1 VEPLQ
6 PRRVVLTRPS
16 WEALTSPHENS
27 YNRAWPPLSSLYIAT
42 ALREQGVEAELLDL
56 ETGGRRT
63 RRALSGIGKGDL
75 VFLST
80 CDVDRWQCPNVE
92 MEPIDRLA
100 AAVRATGAP
109 FFITGTHGSVAPE
122 RVLERTGA
130 HGVVVG
136 EPEEAAV
143 ALATGRPPESVPGLV
158 LRNGGL
164 VRTGAPRSVDLTRL
178 PAPDY
183 SLLDLSRYRYEILGD
198 RFALFEGSRGCP
210 FPCSFCSRIVQG
222 HAVRRKEPAQL
233 VAEVERA
240 VRRDGVR
247 SAYLIDLEFHL
258 GGKTSL
264 ALCDYLARERPPL
277 EWCCEFRARE
287 ATAPFLEAL
296 VAGGCRLVHCGL
308 ESGSPERLAQLD
320 KRATVEDMVEGVR
333 RILAHGLQVLCFF
346 QIGFPGESEAEIE
359 QTVRLALDLDPS
371 YASFHVFTPYP
382 GTSHPM
388 EVGDGPYFVPTTHPA
403 ALPFSRL
410 DQLRRQAYLRFYL
423 RPGYVLS
430 RVARREY
437 KALLRG
443 ARIFASQIAS

>member
-1 VEPLQ
+1 VEPLA

-16 WEALTSPHENS
+16 WRALTSRHENS
-27 YNRAWPPLSSLYIAT
+27 YNRAWPPLSSLYVAT
-42 ALREQGVEAELLDL
+42 ALKERGIDVRLLDL
-56 ETGGRRT
+56 EAGGQET
-63 RRALSGIGKGDL
+63 RRALAEVGPGDL

-100 AAVRATGAP
+100 AAVRATGAA
-109 FFITGTHGSVAPE
+109 FFVTGTHGTVAPE
-122 RVLERTGA
+122 RMLERTGA
-130 HGVVVG
+130 RGVVMG

-143 ALATGRPPESVPGLV
+143 ALATGQPPESIPGLV
-158 LRNGGL
+158 LRNGRL
-164 VRTGAPRSVDLTRL
+164 LRTGPPRSVDMTRL
-178 PAPDY
+178 PSPDY
-183 SLLDLSRYRYEILGD
+183 SLVDLTRYRYEILGE

-210 FPCSFCSRIVQG
+210 FPCTFCSRVVQG
-222 HAVRRKEPAQL
+222 HPLRRKEPSQL

-258 GGKTSL
+258 GGGTSL
-264 ALCDYLARERPPL
+264 AFCDFMARERLPL

-287 ATAPFLEAL
+287 ATDAFLEAL
-296 VAGGCRLVHCGL
+296 VAGGCRLVHCGV

-320 KRATVEDMVEGVR
+320 KRATVEEMVAGVR
-333 RILAHGLQVLCFF
+333 RMQAHGLEVLCFF

-359 QTVRLALDLDPS
+359 RTVRLALDLDPS

-382 GTSHPM
+382 GTSHAM
-388 EVGDGPYFVPTTHPA
+388 EVGDGPFFVPTTHPG
-403 ALPFSRL
+403 ALPFKHL
-410 DQLRRQAYLRFYL
+410 DRLRRGAYLRFYL

-430 RVARREY
+430 RLARREY
-437 KALLRG
+437 RTLLRG

>member
-1 VEPLQ
+1 
-6 PRRVVLTRPS
+6 VVLTRPS
-16 WEALTSPHENS
+16 WEALTSRHENS
-27 YNRAWPPLSSLYIAT
+27 YNRAWPPLSGLYVAT
-42 ALREQGVEAELLDL
+42 ALRERGLDARLLDL
-56 ETGGRRT
+56 EAGGERT
-63 RRALSGIGKGDL
+63 RHALSKLGPDDL

-100 AAVRATGAP
+100 AAVRATGAT

-122 RVLERTGA
+122 RIIERTGA

-143 ALATGRPPESVPGLV
+143 ALATGQAPESIPGLV

-164 VRTGAPRSVDLTRL
+164 VRTGPPKSVDMTRL

-183 SLLDLSRYRYEILGD
+183 SLLDLERYRYEILGD

-210 FPCSFCSRIVQG
+210 FPCTFCSRVVQG
-222 HAVRRKEPAQL
+222 HQVRRKEPQQL

-258 GGKTSL
+258 GGATSL
-264 ALCDYLARERPPL
+264 ALCDFMARERPPL
-277 EWCCEFRARE
+277 RWCCEFRARE
-287 ATAPFLEAL
+287 ATDAFLEAL
-296 VAGGCRLVHCGL
+296 VAGGCRLVHCGV

-320 KRATVEDMVEGVR
+320 KRASIEDMMAGVR
-333 RILAHGLQVLCFF
+333 RMQAHGLEVLCFF
-346 QIGFPGESEAEIE
+346 QIGFPEESEAEIE
-359 QTVRLALDLDPS
+359 KTVRLALDLDPS

-382 GTSHPM
+382 GTSHAM
-388 EVGDGPYFVPTTHPA
+388 AVGDGPYFVPTTHPA

-410 DQLRRQAYLRFYL
+410 DRLRRGAYLRFYL

-430 RVARREY
+430 RLARREY
-437 KALLRG
+437 KTLLRG